1 MLNKGT
7 ITIFQW
13 LHIQSWFESF
23 FLSVP
28 YISSLVCESF
38 GIHTMFVS
46 FFSHFFHPEITKKTY
61 PKKSTTHRMKDE
73 KKWIQKCFFWF
84 FCCQFNAFDR

>member
-46 FFSHFFHPEITKKTY
+46 FFSHFFHPEITKKNVSEEEHDTQNE
-61 PKKSTTHRMKDE
+61 R
-73 KKWIQKCFFWF
+73 
-84 FCCQFNAFDR
+84 